1 MKQLILTLAVAASLA
16 GSALAQTYG
25 TADEYWAARGW
36 YREEGSRVYQREPDR
51 KTQAIM
57 DANERIDAQ
66 ARENKQQAAQLRRVE
81 AEQRETRELL
91 LEIMETQSP
100 QVEEEAPQVEEEADR
115 QLQEQRRQ
123 TAQEFEQRGRRR
135 AELED
140 AKFGTLDEAVARFKR
155 EQQERK

>member
-100 QVEEEAPQVEEEADR
+100 QVEEEADR